1 MAERDTVTL
10 DAATATRLRA
20 WAGGWPEL
28 AAVRAWRPATPV
40 HLVGGVVRDLLL
52 GRDPKDV
59 DLVLPDGVPAL
70 ARRLAGRLGGARVP
84 LHDDPPTERIALAG
98 GRSLDLAAYRGPDLR
113 ADLRARDFTVN
124 ALALDLAALLGTGP
138 LALIDPTGGW
148 ADLGRGL
155 VRIAGPT
162 ALRADPLRLL
172 RAYRLLATLPPPL
185 GGGRW
190 HLAAATA
197 AQIRRRRR
205 TLRQPAR
212 ERVAAELLLIFASPR
227 AWTVVRAMIRAGL
240 LAPALPPLSAEV
252 PQYRSAGVPRPP
264 ITPALRHSGTTALGW
279 LGRARRDLAGVVG
292 PARAGRLAA
301 TLAEELSAGR
311 PRVALLGWLALTLET
326 AAGRRLAPAA
336 ALALVGAVAD
346 ALRAS
351 RREQREARA
360 IARAL
365 LGPGLLAP
373 PATLAAER
381 DRREALAALGE
392 AAPGALLLAWARARG
407 RPTAALCAELDR
419 YWQVVAPLLAAPPL
433 VDGATLMA
441 ALGLPPGPALGRVLA
456 VLRTA
461 QLRGE
466 IATAAEA
473 LALAKQI
480 RAP

>member
-1 MAERDTVTL
+1 MAERDTVML
-10 DAATATRLRA
+10 DTATAARLRA

-28 AAVRAWRPATPV
+28 AAVRAWRPAMPV

-59 DLVLPDGVPAL
+59 DLVLPDSVPAL

-162 ALRADPLRLL
+162 ALHADPLRLL

-185 GGGRW
+185 GGGHWR
-190 HLAAATA
+190 LTAATA
-197 AQIRRRRR
+197 AQIRHRRR

-227 AWTVVRAMIRAGL
+227 AWTVVRAMVRAGL
-240 LAPALPPLSAEV
+240 LAPALPPLSAGT
-252 PQYRSAGVPRPP
+252 PKTSARVPRPP
-264 ITPALRHSGTTALGW
+264 ITPALRSYGTTALGW
-279 LGRARRDLAGVVG
+279 LGRARRDLAGIVG
-292 PARAGRLAA
+292 PARAGWLAA
-301 TLAEELSAGR
+301 ALAEELSAGR

-326 AAGRRLAPAA
+326 AAARQLNPAA
-336 ALALVGAVAD
+336 TLALVGAVAD

-351 RREQREARA
+351 RREQQEARA

-365 LGPGLLAP
+365 LGPDLLTP

-407 RPTAALCAELDR
+407 RPAAALCAELDR
-419 YWQVVAPLLAAPPL
+419 YWQVIAPLLAAPPL
-433 VDGATLMA
+433 VDGTTLMA

-456 VLRTA
+456 TLRTA

-473 LALAKQI
+473 LALAKQV
-480 RAP
+480 RVP